1 MGYENVI
8 LIVIVIGII
17 LFGSKRIPELARSL
31 GRARHEYE
39 KAKYES
45 IRERHENLKTSNEEI
60 ENNINER
67 RSRLEQAASKVGI
80 SNIDSL
86 SDEELGDMIINSI
99 KSNTKDQQ
107 R

>member
-8 LIVIVIGII
+8 LIVIFIGII

-31 GRARHEYE
+31 GMARHEYD

-45 IRERHENLKTSNEEI
+45 IRERPENLKTSNEEI
-60 ENNINER
+60 ESNINER
-67 RSRLEQAASKVGI
+67 RSRLMQAASKVGI

-86 SDEELGDMIINSI
+86 SDEELGNMIINSI
-99 KSNTKDQQ
+99 KNTKDHQQ
-107 R
+107 